1 MTPNGSRRLA
11 VVEDGIRYHP
21 LREGTVSIGRS
32 RQTDIRLDGSLL
44 SRKHCSITVDGDR
57 LVVADL
63 TSSNGT
69 YVNGEK
75 IAVQEVETGDVI
87 ELGSCLLV
95 VLDDSGWKPGDR
107 IGNLRNRERAEQVAE
122 LLADSDSQEIASEID
137 DGLPWLE
144 KEGLELLSELAADHL
159 ADEVVTLLLQRSRRV
174 RSALTS
180 ALDHLLRM
188 QTLEGLDDARAL
200 REEARRKIRE
210 LLLEKNVDGEREQ

>member
-1 MTPNGSRRLA
+1 MIAPRR
-11 VVEDGIRYHP
+11 P
-21 LREGTVSIGRS
+21 
-32 RQTDIRLDGSLL
+32 QTDIRLDDSLL

-122 LLADSDSQEIASEID
+122 LLAVSDSQEIASEID